1 MKTQVATIPP
11 IWQEKK
17 YKECQRKV
25 KILMLTSTYLSP
37 TDLLSISL
45 MTVSDILNRYIWDHL
60 VLATITYGKLFMKS
74 VFYPKL
80 FATSSSFHTAVQVDP
95 GSKKRSTPNSAAIK
109 SFFISHFR
117 KRWEINL
124 TAGEFWENIIFA
136 ILKKRIFKRL
146 VKINFF
152 RK

>member
-1 MKTQVATIPP
+1 MSKFVVASKCEKFTFIQKISCCKHLAPPWCFQQLRSKNFLFKSCQDVNKSFSKGVCFCDEKT
-11 IWQEKK
+11 
-17 YKECQRKV
+17 
-25 KILMLTSTYLSP
+25 
-37 TDLLSISL
+37 LLYNVE
-45 MTVSDILNRYIWDHL
+45 MVET
-60 VLATITYGKLFMKS
+60 
-74 VFYPKL
+74 
-80 FATSSSFHTAVQVDP
+80 HTAVQVDP

-109 SFFISHFR
+109 FFFISHFR